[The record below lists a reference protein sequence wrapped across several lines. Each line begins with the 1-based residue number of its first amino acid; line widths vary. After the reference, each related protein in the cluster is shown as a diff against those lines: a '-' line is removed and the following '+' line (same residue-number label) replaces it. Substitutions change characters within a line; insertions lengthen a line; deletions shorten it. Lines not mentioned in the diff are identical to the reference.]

1 MGECSKAVAVKCL
14 GGAGSPRTLAAQGF
28 LVDLSQGKIV
38 LRLQF
43 FKLKCCGFDPQEFK
57 EEGEG
62 EAR

>member
-1 MGECSKAVAVKCL
+1 MAGKGL
-14 GGAGSPRTLAAQGF
+14 GGAGSPRAPAARGF

-43 FKLKCCGFDPQEFK
+43 FKLKCCGFDPQELK